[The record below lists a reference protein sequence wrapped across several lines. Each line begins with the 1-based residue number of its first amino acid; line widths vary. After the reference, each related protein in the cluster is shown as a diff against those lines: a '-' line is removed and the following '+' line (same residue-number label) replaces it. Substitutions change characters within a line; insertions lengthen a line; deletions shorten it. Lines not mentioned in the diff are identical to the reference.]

1 MQGKREPSSLALM
14 LLATTFLTP
23 AGPAQAAGDGSL
35 GPEVQVNTFTA
46 GSQEQPSL
54 AVDADGDFV
63 VVWTS
68 EGQDGDGS
76 GVFAQRFTAEGA
88 PLGSEFPVNSFTT
101 GDQAS
106 PSVAMDAD
114 GDFVVTW
121 ESFGQDGSLYGVF
134 AQRFDAAGSTQGGEF
149 LVTTSTTNSQR
160 HPSVAMDADGA
171 FVVAWGSSG
180 QDGSSSGIFARR
192 FDATGSAQGAEFQVN
207 TVTTDFQGIPTVAM
221 DADGDFVVTWA
232 SYGGQDGSLT
242 GIFAQ
247 RFDAAGSTQGL
258 EFQVNTFT
266 SGVQTLPAV
275 AMDADGDFVVAW
287 RSYGQEGYYDG
298 SVGIFA
304 QRFDAAG
311 SAQGLEF
318 RVNTFTTG
326 PQNAPTVAMDADG
339 NFVVAWDSSNQ
350 DGDFLGVFAQRFD
363 AAGLPRGPEFQVNTV
378 TTESQRTPSVAM
390 DADGDFVVAW
400 ESYGQDGDTWGVFAQ
415 RFAARAEVVGDFDG
429 DGKADILW
437 RNTSTGTAIL
447 WQMDGFAVE
456 ATGSIGG
463 ASTDWQIRALADFD
477 ADAKTDILWRNTA
490 SGAALIWL
498 MDGFERRELGGIG
511 GAGPDWEIAGAGDFD
526 GDDRADILWRNTA
539 TGANVVWLMDGL
551 TRTGL
556 GGIGGV
562 PPVWAVAGVGDFD
575 ADAKSDILW
584 RNTVSGTNVIWLMDG
599 FAKHDLGS
607 IGAVPPAWEVAGLGT
622 FNSDARSDILW
633 RNTGTGATVIWQM
646 DGLLREDAQSIGA
659 PSTVWRIDG
668 VGDGDGDKRSDILW
682 RNTGNGAT
690 LVWRMDG
697 FVVDA
702 LGGLGPVPLVW
713 EVQ

>member
-1 MQGKREPSSLALM
+1 
-14 LLATTFLTP
+14 
-23 AGPAQAAGDGSL
+23 
-35 GPEVQVNTFTA
+35 
-46 GSQEQPSL
+46 L

-575 ADAKSDILW
+575 ADTKADILW
-584 RNTVSGTNVIWLMDG
+584 RNGETGANVVWLMDG
-599 FAKHDLGS
+599 LAKSAVGS
-607 IGAVPPAWEVAGLGT
+607 IGGVPRPRHLQQRRPLGHPVAQHGHGRHGDLADGRPSQGRRPVYRRAVDGLAHRRRGRRRRRQALRHPLAQHRQRRHPGLADGRLRRRRPRRPRPRAAGLGGAVGGLPRVDLGHLT
-622 FNSDARSDILW
+622 DHPQARS
-633 RNTGTGATVIWQM
+633 
-646 DGLLREDAQSIGA
+646 
-659 PSTVWRIDG
+659 
-668 VGDGDGDKRSDILW
+668 
-682 RNTGNGAT
+682 
-690 LVWRMDG
+690 
-697 FVVDA
+697 
-702 LGGLGPVPLVW
+702 
-713 EVQ
+713 